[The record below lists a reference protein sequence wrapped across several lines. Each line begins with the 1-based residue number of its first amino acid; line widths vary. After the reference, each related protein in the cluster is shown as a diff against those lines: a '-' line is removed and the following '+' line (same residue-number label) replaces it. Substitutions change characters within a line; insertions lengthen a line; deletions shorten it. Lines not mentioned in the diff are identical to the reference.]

1 MQQRQY
7 FAQHDAPG
15 NNAWCESGRILMD
28 SRRIAW
34 LGAAA
39 RGESSRPTRPLTH
52 RGRLV
57 REVHCREFATEGG
70 IAAAPG

>member
-1 MQQRQY
+1 
-7 FAQHDAPG
+7 
-15 NNAWCESGRILMD
+15 MD